1 VVGQSKAETTTVRD
15 GNEVTVTLRFKDLE
29 KTIHGSP
36 ESVLREI
43 SGFLTTVV
51 PNIDLAG
58 KITLNVDL
66 QELITDCQGVLAVTP
81 EDVVVLRGL
90 EKLTDR
96 ELVLLNLVRGRIG
109 SYIGKAKSD
118 ATSSAKLVELVKK
131 NPGTIAGRLSELAN
145 EGLVERVGK
154 GEYRAT
160 TLGLHRFREEILS
173 KMKAGA

>member
-1 VVGQSKAETTTVRD
+1 VVGQSKAETTTVRNGD
-15 GNEVTVTLRFKDLE
+15 EVTVTLRYKDLD
-29 KTIHGSP
+29 KTIRGSP

-43 SGFLTTVV
+43 SGFLTTIV
-51 PNIDLAG
+51 PNIDLAS
-58 KITLNVDL
+58 KISLSVDL
-66 QELITDCQGVLAVTP
+66 QELIADCHGVLAVTA
-81 EDVVVLRGL
+81 EDIVVLRGL

-109 SYIGKAKSD
+109 SHIGKTKSD
-118 ATSSAKLVELVKK
+118 ATPSAKLVELVKK

-160 TLGLHRFREEILS
+160 TLGLQRFREQILP
-173 KMKAGA
+173 KMKAGM